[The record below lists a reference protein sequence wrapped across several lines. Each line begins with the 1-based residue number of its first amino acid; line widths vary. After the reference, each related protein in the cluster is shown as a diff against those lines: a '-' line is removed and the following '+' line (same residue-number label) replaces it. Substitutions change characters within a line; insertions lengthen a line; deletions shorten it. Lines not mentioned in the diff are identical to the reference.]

1 MRNKILVM
9 ILIIC
14 MLTGII
20 NPKKSQA
27 TGVEI
32 AIVIGVEVV
41 NYLVLASIASG
52 VAVEDIYEKKNEN
65 DGNWISVTNKNGNQF
80 ELASGAMYKLSQ
92 GYAKSL
98 VDSLSKTQLKELSS
112 AITIDNNTMKVSNVG
127 EDTYNSINIMNEM
140 IRNNPKLKSYLNS
153 DTLTGKTMNPNQLE
167 LLKSA
172 MSNFSDL
179 NLFDISKTYPYYVM
193 YPTAEIKTNQEIN
206 ENTRNYVIQFSK
218 YPFFVYGRQENLTG
232 AQRDAY
238 YTVKCWNGQEL
249 VNADRQYNSYGGGN
263 VIVTP
268 EMTSNP
274 FKFWDLGMTVV
285 GNGCMVLGN
294 SQYLDLA
301 NKGYSG
307 HTAKNWER
315 YIDLVASK
323 YYSLPISNLLSMNL
337 DTYMPYPK
345 DGVRVKEDE
354 KVVIPPITSLDN
366 VDDLAEYVNSGAV
379 KDTENG
385 RTIDNSDSIIR
396 DKVINPVLDR
406 DTTGNPPIEN
416 DLSWLD
422 RLFEWF
428 NKHLTSLGDSIV
440 SGIGAI
446 INALGLTG
454 LIEWIGEICGNILS
468 GVVDGFK
475 SIGNILEWI
484 LELLGTGVISAITG
498 IGSVLGDI
506 LEFLLGLIEGL
517 ISGFRELLISLFV
530 PSDGY
535 LDAKVLQ
542 LRTKFSFADG
552 IIKIVKGF
560 DSALT
565 GTAPPIVKLGSL
577 DESNKYG
584 INNYVLMDLVW
595 FKRYKPTT
603 DIILSAALWVIFI
616 WRMFIKLPGIIAG
629 YSAMTYADA
638 KIDEYNNKQGK
649 GD

>member
-14 MLTGII
+14 ILAGVI
-20 NPKKSQA
+20 NEKKIQA

-41 NYLVLASIASG
+41 NYLVLTSIASG
-52 VAVEDIYEKKNEN
+52 VAVSDIFEKKNSN
-65 DGNWISVTNKNGNQF
+65 DSNWVSVVNKDGNQF
-80 ELASGAMYKLSQ
+80 NLVSGTMYKLKAE
-92 GYAKSL
+92 YAKSL
-98 VDSLSKTQLKELSS
+98 VDSLSKTQLKTLSESISVDKNKFKVKELNEEMYS
-112 AITIDNNTMKVSNVG
+112 
-127 EDTYNSINIMNEM
+127 SINSMNDLLK
-140 IRNNPKLKSYLNS
+140 NNPKLNSYANNNSMVGKNLNPKQFENIKDILKDFVDIPQNYVKWYPYWVLFPS
-153 DTLTGKTMNPNQLE
+153 VQTEGANGYNISNQGYTLV
-167 LLKSA
+167 
-172 MSNFSDL
+172 MSNNPIYLHKYQGNSKKFYYTQYGCGANNKL
-179 NLFDISKTYPYYVM
+179 YDISYRTSNYNNSSAIVIPNDYGDLSNVFWDNNITIIGNGVM
-193 YPTAEIKTNQEIN
+193 NLGEELY
-206 ENTRNYVIQFSK
+206 
-218 YPFFVYGRQENLTG
+218 RQIGNGLNDTTLEDWASYIDDIMTG
-232 AQRDAY
+232 Y
-238 YTVKCWNGQEL
+238 YT
-249 VNADRQYNSYGGGN
+249 
-263 VIVTP
+263 
-268 EMTSNP
+268 TS
-274 FKFWDLGMTVV
+274 LSTI
-285 GNGCMVLGN
+285 L
-294 SQYLDLA
+294 
-301 NKGYSG
+301 
-307 HTAKNWER
+307 
-315 YIDLVASK
+315 
-323 YYSLPISNLLSMNL
+323 SLSI

-345 DGVRVKEDE
+345 DNVRVKENEDIVIEPISTLENIDE
-354 KVVIPPITSLDN
+354 
-366 VDDLAEYVNSGAV
+366 LAEYVDVGTASDAV
-379 KDTENG
+379 NG

-406 DTTGNPPIEN
+406 DTTGNPPIDN

-484 LELLGTGVISAITG
+484 WELLGTGVISAITG